1 MRLFGALL
9 LSLLMH
15 LSVIWLWPYHAAP
28 HDTQIRNNLIFNVNV
43 LSIKSPSI
51 EKNSLLP
58 LAYVKSFQKK
68 TDPSPENAQANSSKK
83 SDIDVFSTFLS
94 TDNLERKALPIS
106 NIDISMFKDVFVS
119 GFPVQ
124 LRLYINASGRVVK
137 IVRRSS
143 LEQDQQMVSRLESL
157 LYEMTFIPARKNNL
171 DVDSYQDIEFNFN
184 AVMTT
189 SPKVDR
195 VD

>member
-28 HDTQIRNNLIFNVNV
+28 HNTKIRNNLIFNVNV

-51 EKNSLLP
+51 EKNPLLP

-68 TDPSPENAQANSSKK
+68 TDSSPENAQANSSKK

-157 LYEMTFIPARKNNL
+157 LYEMTFIPARKDNL

-189 SPKVDR
+189 SPKADR
-195 VD
+195 VN